1 MIVFGPVPSRRLGRS
16 VGINNIPPK
25 VCSYACIYCQLGRT
39 IKMQIKRQTF
49 YNMEDILK
57 EAKEKIEELNNSG
70 EKIDYLTFVSD
81 GEPTLDINIGKEI
94 SVLRPLGFKIAV
106 ITNASLI
113 WQEDV
118 RRDLLDADWVS
129 LKIDA
134 VTDEVWHR
142 INRPYRTL
150 NHKKILNGM
159 IRFSERYKG
168 FLATE
173 TMLIRGINDND
184 QELEKIAEVLTR
196 LKPDKAY
203 ISIPTRPPA
212 EKDVLPPEEPKI
224 NIAYQIFNQVGIN
237 PEYLIGYEGNEFSS
251 TGNIEE
257 DLLNITAVHPMK
269 KQAVE
274 ELLQR
279 CNCNWDVINKLI
291 SEQKI
296 IRSEYRGEIFYM
308 RRLSGEIHGL
318 M

>member
-1 MIVFGPVPSRRLGRS
+1 MIVFGPVPSRRLGKS
-16 VGINNIPPK
+16 LGINNIPPK
-25 VCSYACIYCQLGRT
+25 VCSYACIYCQLGKT
-39 IKMQIKRQTF
+39 TKMQIKRQTF
-49 YNMEDILK
+49 YNMEDITK
-57 EAKEKIEELNNSG
+57 EVKKKIKELNNSG

-81 GEPTLDINIGKEI
+81 GEPTLDINMGKEI
-94 SVLRPLGFKIAV
+94 NVLKPLGFKIAV

-142 INRPYRTL
+142 INRPYRAL

-224 NIAYQIFNQVGIN
+224 NIAYQIFNQMGIN

-308 RRLSGEIHGL
+308 RRLSEEIHGL

>member
-25 VCSYACIYCQLGRT
+25 ICSYACIYCQLGRT
-39 IKMQIKRQTF
+39 TRMQIKRQTF
-49 YNMEDILK
+49 YNAEDILK
-57 EAKEKIEELNNSG
+57 EVKVKIEELNSSG

-94 SVLRPLGFKIAV
+94 EELKPLGFKIAV

-113 WQEDV
+113 WREDV
-118 RRDLLDADWVS
+118 RRDLLDAGWVS

-134 VTDEVWHR
+134 LTDEIWHK

-150 NHKKILNGM
+150 SHNEILNGM
-159 IRFSERYKG
+159 IHFSESYKG

-173 TMLIRGINDND
+173 TMLIKGINDNE
-184 QELEKIAEVLTR
+184 QELEKIAEFLAK
-196 LKPDKAY
+196 LKPNKAY

-212 EKDVLPPEEPKI
+212 EKKVLPPEEYKI
-224 NIAYQIFNQVGIN
+224 NIAYQIFNQMGIN
-237 PEYLIGYEGNEFSS
+237 SEYLIGYEGNEFSS

-269 KQAVE
+269 EPAVK
-274 ELLQR
+274 ELLQKH
-279 CNCNWDVINKLI
+279 NSKWNVVDKLI
-291 SEQKI
+291 SNGKI
-296 IRSEYRGEIFYM
+296 VKLEYRGESFYM
-308 RRLSGEIHGL
+308 RRL
-318 M
+318 

>member
-25 VCSYACIYCQLGRT
+25 VCSYACIYCQLGKT
-39 IKMQIKRQTF
+39 TKMQIKRQTF
-49 YNMEDILK
+49 YNMEDITK
-57 EAKEKIEELNNSG
+57 EVKKKIKELNNSG

-81 GEPTLDINIGKEI
+81 GEPTLDINMGKEI
-94 SVLRPLGFKIAV
+94 NVLKPLGFKIAV

-118 RRDLLDADWVS
+118 RRDLLNADWVS

-142 INRPYRTL
+142 INRPFF
-150 NHKKILNGM
+150 NQM
-159 IRFSERYKG
+159 
-168 FLATE
+168 
-173 TMLIRGINDND
+173 GIN
-184 QELEKIAEVLTR
+184 
-196 LKPDKAY
+196 
-203 ISIPTRPPA
+203 S
-212 EKDVLPPEEPKI
+212 
-224 NIAYQIFNQVGIN
+224 
-237 PEYLIGYEGNEFSS
+237 EYLIGYEGNEFSS

-274 ELLQR
+274 ELLR
-279 CNCNWDVINKLI
+279 RNNCDWDVIDRLI
-291 SEQKI
+291 SGQKI
-296 IRSEYRGEIFYM
+296 IMSEYRGEIFYM
-308 RRLSGEIHGL
+308 RRLSEEIYGL

>member
-25 VCSYACIYCQLGRT
+25 ICSYACIYCQLGRT
-39 IKMQIKRQTF
+39 TRMQIKRQTF
-49 YNMEDILK
+49 YNAEDILK
-57 EAKEKIEELNNSG
+57 EVKVKIEELNSSG

-94 SVLRPLGFKIAV
+94 EELKPLGFKIAV

-113 WQEDV
+113 WREDV
-118 RRDLLDADWVS
+118 RRDLLDAGWVS

-134 VTDEVWHR
+134 LTDEIWHK

-150 NHKKILNGM
+150 SHNETLNGM
-159 IRFSERYKG
+159 IHFSESYKG

-173 TMLIRGINDND
+173 TMLIKGINDNE
-184 QELEKIAEVLTR
+184 QELEKIAEFLAK
-196 LKPDKAY
+196 LKPNKAY

-212 EKDVLPPEEPKI
+212 EKKVLPPEEYKI
-224 NIAYQIFNQVGIN
+224 NIAYQIFNQMGIN
-237 PEYLIGYEGNEFSS
+237 SEYLIGYEGNEFSS

-269 KQAVE
+269 EPAVK
-274 ELLQR
+274 ELLQKH
-279 CNCNWDVINKLI
+279 NSKWNVVDKLI
-291 SEQKI
+291 SNGKI
-296 IRSEYRGEIFYM
+296 VKLEYRGESFYM
-308 RRLSGEIHGL
+308 RRL
-318 M
+318 

>member
-1 MIVFGPVPSRRLGRS
+1 
-16 VGINNIPPK
+16 
-25 VCSYACIYCQLGRT
+25 
-39 IKMQIKRQTF
+39 
-49 YNMEDILK
+49 MEDIIK

-94 SVLRPLGFKIAV
+94 SVLKPLGFKIAV

-224 NIAYQIFNQVGIN
+224 NIAYQIFNQMGIN

-308 RRLSGEIHGL
+308 RRLSEEIHGL